1 MTEPTPLKT
10 ALTCRCPACGEGKL
24 YQGFLTLRP
33 RCDKCGLDYN
43 FSDSGDGPAV
53 FIILA
58 AGFIVVF
65 AALIVEF
72 TYQPPF
78 WLHAVLWLP
87 LILAV
92 TLLPL
97 RPTKA
102 LLIALQHR
110 HKAAEGKLEMR
121 DRTP

>member
-1 MTEPTPLKT
+1 MTEPSVIKA

-24 YQGFLTLRP
+24 FQGFLTLRP
-33 RCDKCGLDYN
+33 RCEKCGLDYN
-43 FSDSGDGPAV
+43 FVDAGDGPAV

-65 AALIVEF
+65 AALVVEF

-102 LLIALQHR
+102 LLIALQYR
-110 HKAAEGKLEMR
+110 HKAAEGRLDLR
-121 DRTP
+121 DPAP